1 MTSAVLGAPHA
12 VRRTCAVPPTHTE
25 STVPMPPRA
34 RSPFRLPRRHV
45 PGVVLATLLLTV
57 TGIQLVRPAVPLSA
71 SGSGSGS
78 TAARTVTAD
87 QAGRE
92 SAAGKAGRNG
102 TAGQPR
108 PDGESVVQ
116 IVSHPDDDLF
126 FMNPDLSQSIR
137 TGHSLTSVYLTA
149 GEADGVNSFRGGKNA
164 GIPLPAPDKERYAEA
179 RQNGIRAAYAEMATG
194 DRTSPWQRSAIRTAG
209 GGWAELDTL
218 KARPEV
224 SLVWLQLHEAGA
236 SAANRPHSLHGLWDG
251 QVAELESELSSDTP
265 VTENFSYSK
274 DELVQTISELLNR
287 FEPTFV
293 RMLDP
298 TNGRETTPKML
309 PDHQDHMYGARFA
322 QLALTEYGKTGGHPH
337 FSVQNYLGYL
347 NGSLPHV
354 LDPEAVREKLHTLK
368 TYAWTEYPNNYCDA
382 EAGCGDR
389 KVAGRPTGPGW
400 VYGIRH
406 SRNNSTSWL
415 QSGAREGELW
425 AFSVL
430 DTRLAVWHREPGG
443 DVGRSDGSSA
453 GSNAG
458 TKAGGNA
465 GGNARTKAG
474 PQPAW
479 TGPTLLGGTGLDSG
493 ITSEKLPDGRIAL
506 FGTRTSFEGPVGYR
520 RDVVTAVQRT
530 VGGPFGPWESLGTPQ
545 SAQAPDS
552 LDISAPA
559 VTVDPEG
566 RATVHL
572 RDGGHA
578 LTSRTQLP
586 DGTWG
591 PWQTLGGRQ
600 LFGDP
605 TAAID
610 SAGRRYIFAQTLTST
625 VVWTQDAPGAPMRGP
640 LPTALPATPLPPTAR
655 PDGDG
660 VRLYFRRPGSGA
672 VLAARFAAGSSA
684 GSSGG
689 SSAGVVVTAAA
700 PTATVTD
707 LGGRAGFG
715 PVSATDTV
723 LAARDGSGRLGT
735 AELPPGSTGGA
746 LHWNRGSFLFGGA
759 AASTTDTAGNTSVAA
774 VALDGRLYWTG
785 GAGGTGVHGQDAWQP
800 VG

>member
-1 MTSAVLGAPHA
+1 
-12 VRRTCAVPPTHTE
+12 
-25 STVPMPPRA
+25 MPPRA
-34 RSPFRLPRRHV
+34 RSTFRLPRRSL
-45 PGVVLATLLLTV
+45 PSVVLATLLLTV
-57 TGIQLVRPAVPLSA
+57 TGIQLARPAVPLAA
-71 SGSGSGS
+71 SGPEA
-78 TAARTVTAD
+78 AARTVTTD
-87 QAGRE
+87 RTDTDRE
-92 SAAGKAGRNG
+92 AGKAEPVR
-102 TAGQPR
+102 AAA
-108 PDGESVVQ
+108 ESVVQ

-137 TGHSLTSVYLTA
+137 TGKRLTSVYLTA
-149 GEADGVNSFRGGKNA
+149 GEADGVNSFRGGANE
-164 GIPLPAPDKERYAEA
+164 GVPLPAPDKERYAEA

-194 DRTSPWQRSAIRTAG
+194 DRTSPWQRSAIRTDG

-251 QVAELESELSSDTP
+251 QVAALESELSSDTP
-265 VTENFSYSK
+265 VTENFSYTK
-274 DELVQTISELLNR
+274 EQVVQTISGLLKR
-287 FEPTFV
+287 FQPTFV

-298 TNGRETTPKML
+298 TNGRESTPRML

-322 QLALTEYGKTGGHPH
+322 QLALTEYGRTGGHPH
-337 FSVQNYLGYL
+337 FTIQNYLGYL

-354 LDPEAVREKLHTLK
+354 LGPEAVREKLDTLK

-430 DTRLAVWHREPGG
+430 DTRLAVWHREPGKQ
-443 DVGRSDGSSA
+443 A
-453 GSNAG
+453 GSGSG
-458 TKAGGNA
+458 TGTGTGAA
-465 GGNARTKAG
+465 AQPASRAASR
-474 PQPAW
+474 PASQAAAQPAW

-530 VGGPFGPWESLGTPQ
+530 VGGPFGTWQSLGMPQ
-545 SAQAPDS
+545 SAHAPDS

-559 VTVDPEG
+559 VTVDREG
-566 RATVHL
+566 LATVYL

-578 LTSRTQLP
+578 LRSRTQLP
-586 DGTWG
+586 DGSWT
-591 PWQTLGGRQ
+591 PWQALGGQQ

-605 TAAID
+605 TAALD
-610 SAGRRYIFAQTLTST
+610 SAGRAYVFAQTLTST
-625 VVWTQDAPGAPMRGP
+625 VVWTQDAPGVPMRGP
-640 LPTALPATPLPPTAR
+640 APTALPATPLPPTAR

-660 VRLYFRRPGSGA
+660 VRLYFRKPGSGA
-672 VLAARFAAGSSA
+672 VLAARFAAGAA
-684 GSSGG
+684 GG
-689 SSAGVVVTAAA
+689 AVTAAA
-700 PTATVTD
+700 PTAEVTD

-715 PVSATDTV
+715 PVSATETL

-735 AELPPGSTGGA
+735 AVLPLPPGSTGVPR
-746 LHWNRGSFLFGGA
+746 WNQGNFLFGGA
-759 AASTTDTAGNTSVAA
+759 PASTTDPTGDTAVAA

-785 GAGGTGVHGQDAWQP
+785 QGTSAWQP
-800 VG
+800 VGPTPVTTNLVTDVR

>member
-1 MTSAVLGAPHA
+1 
-12 VRRTCAVPPTHTE
+12 
-25 STVPMPPRA
+25 MPPRA
-34 RSPFRLPRRHV
+34 RSTVRLPRRAL
-45 PGVVLATLLLTV
+45 PSVVLATLLLSV
-57 TGIQLVRPAVPLSA
+57 TGIQLARPAVPLAA
-71 SGSGSGS
+71 SGPK
-78 TAARTVTAD
+78 AARTVTA
-87 QAGRE
+87 
-92 SAAGKAGRNG
+92 G
-102 TAGQPR
+102 TADTDRGTGEAEPVR
-108 PDGESVVQ
+108 AAGESVMQ

-149 GEADGVNSFRGGKNA
+149 GEADGVNSFRGGKNK
-164 GIPLPAPDKERYAEA
+164 GVPLPAPDKERYAEA

-194 DRTSPWQRSAIRTAG
+194 DRTSPWQRSAIRTDG

-224 SLVWLQLHEAGA
+224 SLVWIQLHEAGA

-251 QVAELESELSSDTP
+251 QVRTLESELSSGTP
-265 VTENFSYSK
+265 VTEDFSYTR
-274 DELVQTISELLNR
+274 DQVVQTITGLLKR
-287 FEPTFV
+287 FQPTFV

-298 TNGRETTPKML
+298 TNGRESTPHIL

-322 QLALTEYGKTGGHPH
+322 QLALTEYGKTGKHPH
-337 FSVQNYLGYL
+337 FTVQNYLGYL

-354 LDPEAVREKLHTLK
+354 LGPEAVREKLDTLK
-368 TYAWTEYPNNYCDA
+368 TYAWTDYPDNYCDA

-430 DTRLAVWHREPGG
+430 DTRLAVWHREPGTK
-443 DVGRSDGSSA
+443 DGSRA
-453 GSNAG
+453 GSRPGAQ
-458 TKAGGNA
+458 TEPEP
-465 GGNARTKAG
+465 T
-474 PQPAW
+474 W

-520 RDVVTAVQRT
+520 RDVVTAVQSS
-530 VGGPFGPWESLGTPQ
+530 VGGPFGPWQSLGMPH
-545 SAQAPDS
+545 SPQAPDS

-559 VTVDPEG
+559 VTVDRAG
-566 RATVHL
+566 RATVYL

-578 LTSRTQLP
+578 LSSRTQLP
-586 DGTWG
+586 NGSWA
-591 PWQTLGGRQ
+591 PWRALGGQ
-600 LFGDP
+600 QVFGDP
-605 TAAID
+605 AAAVD
-610 SAGRRYIFAQTLTST
+610 SQGRGYVFAQTLTST
-625 VVWTQDAPGAPMRGP
+625 VVWTQDSPGAPLRGP
-640 LPTALPATPLPPTAR
+640 VPAALPATPVPPTVR

-660 VRLYFRRPGSGA
+660 VRLYFRKPGSGT
-672 VLAARFAAGSSA
+672 VLAVRFAAGVSTGA
-684 GSSGG
+684 
-689 SSAGVVVTAAA
+689 VTAAA
-700 PTATVTD
+700 PTDAVTE

-715 PVSATDTV
+715 PVSATGGL
-723 LAARDGSGRLGT
+723 LAARDGSGLLGT
-735 AELPPGSTGGA
+735 AVLPPGRAGVPR
-746 LHWNRGSFLFGGA
+746 WNRGSFLFGGA
-759 AASTTDTAGNTSVAA
+759 PASTTDRAGNTSVAA

-785 GAGGTGVHGQDAWQP
+785 SDASAWQP
-800 VG
+800 VGPAPVTSRPTPDAR

>member
-1 MTSAVLGAPHA
+1 
-12 VRRTCAVPPTHTE
+12 
-25 STVPMPPRA
+25 MPPRA
-34 RSPFRLPRRHV
+34 RSTFRLPRRSL
-45 PGVVLATLLLTV
+45 PSVVLATLLLTV
-57 TGIQLVRPAVPLSA
+57 TGIQLAGPAGPLA
-71 SGSGSGS
+71 DSGSG
-78 TAARTVTAD
+78 AAATTVTAEKPD
-87 QAGRE
+87 AAVAAVPVRAG
-92 SAAGKAGRNG
+92 A
-102 TAGQPR
+102 
-108 PDGESVVQ
+108 ESVVQ

-137 TGHSLTSVYLTA
+137 TGKRLTSVYLTA
-149 GEADGVNSFRGGKNA
+149 GEADGVNSFRGGANE
-164 GIPLPAPDKERYAEA
+164 GVPLPAPDKERYAEA

-194 DRTSPWQRSAIRTAG
+194 DRTSPWQRSAIRTDG

-251 QVAELESELSSDTP
+251 QVAALESELSSDTP
-265 VTENFSYSK
+265 VTENFSYTK
-274 DELVQTISELLNR
+274 EQVVQTISGLLKR
-287 FEPTFV
+287 FQPTFV

-298 TNGRETTPKML
+298 TNGRESTPRML

-322 QLALTEYGKTGGHPH
+322 QLALTEYGKSGDRPH
-337 FSVQNYLGYL
+337 FTVQNYLGYL

-354 LDPEAVREKLHTLK
+354 LGPEAVREKLDTLK
-368 TYAWTEYPNNYCDA
+368 TYAWTEYPDNYCDA

-430 DTRLAVWHREPGG
+430 DTRLAVWHREPGKQAG
-443 DVGRSDGSSA
+443 TGSGSGTSTGTGAGAGTSA
-453 GSNAG
+453 GAAAQPAAHPASDRASRPASNGAS
-458 TKAGGNA
+458 
-465 GGNARTKAG
+465 
-474 PQPAW
+474 QPAW

-530 VGGPFGPWESLGTPQ
+530 VGGPFGLWQSLGMPQ

-559 VTVDPEG
+559 VTVDREG
-566 RATVHL
+566 LATVYL

-578 LTSRTQLP
+578 LSSRTQLP
-586 DGTWG
+586 GGSWT
-591 PWQTLGGRQ
+591 PWRALGGRQ

-605 TAAID
+605 TAALD
-610 SAGRRYIFAQTLTST
+610 SAGRAYVFAQTLTST
-625 VVWTQDAPGAPMRGP
+625 VVWTQDAPSAPMRGP
-640 LPTALPATPLPPTAR
+640 VPTALPATPVPPTAH

-660 VRLYFRRPGSGA
+660 VRLYFRKPGSGA
-672 VLAARFAAGSSA
+672 VLSARFAAGPP
-684 GSSGG
+684 GG
-689 SSAGVVVTAAA
+689 AVTAAA
-700 PTATVTD
+700 PAAEVTD

-715 PVSATDTV
+715 PVSATETL

-735 AELPPGSTGGA
+735 AALPLPPGSTGVPR
-746 LHWNRGSFLFGGA
+746 WNQGNFLFGGA
-759 AASTTDTAGNTSVAA
+759 PASTTDPTGNTSVAA

-785 GAGGTGVHGQDAWQP
+785 QGASAWQP
-800 VG
+800 VGRAPVTTSPVTDVR